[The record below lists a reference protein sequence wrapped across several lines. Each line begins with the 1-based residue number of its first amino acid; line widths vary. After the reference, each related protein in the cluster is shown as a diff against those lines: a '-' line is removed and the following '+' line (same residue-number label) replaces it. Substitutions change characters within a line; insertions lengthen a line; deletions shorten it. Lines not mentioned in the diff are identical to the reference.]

1 MKKSLLIAE
10 DEEVTLALLRNV
22 FGRSD
27 LLVHEARTGE
37 EALHHIDQHPVD
49 VVLTDLK
56 MPGTDGLSVLAHARK
71 VRPGAEVILM
81 TGHASIETAVRAM
94 KLGAFHYIT
103 KPFDIDEVAQLV
115 GRALELTSV
124 RRENAS
130 LRSLARGRGRLENF
144 IGVSDATK
152 EVLSLVRKVADT
164 DSTVLITGESGT
176 GKELIARA
184 LHYLS
189 PRSDRMLVP
198 INCSAIPAELLES
211 ELFGHVKGAFTGAHA
226 TRAGKF
232 ETAHN
237 GTIFLDEIAE
247 MSPPLQAKLLR
258 VLQEKSVT
266 PVGGN
271 RAIQVDARV
280 ITATNK
286 DLDEEVSE
294 GRFRSDLYFRLN
306 VIPIRIPPLRDRRD
320 DIPLLVEHFVAK
332 YNREKGR
339 ALEGVR
345 PESIEMLRRYT
356 WPGNVR
362 ELENLVERIVVLKG
376 SGWLEP
382 SDIPEK
388 IRRAERFLGDAIP
401 VLGETGLDIKS
412 ATEDFEN
419 ALIRQALHL
428 AAGTKNRAATLLG
441 LKRTTF
447 VEMLKRKSLDA
458 GEVPGPVS

>member
-1 MKKSLLIAE
+1 MKGTVLVVDDERNQREILGAILKSEGYVPLLASGGAE
-10 DEEVTLALLRNV
+10 ALRLLEREAV
-22 FGRSD
+22 D
-27 LLVHEARTGE
+27 LVITDLVMPGMTGE
-37 EALHHIDQHPVD
+37 ELIDAVLARNPGMPILLSSAYGTIQTAVDAIKKGAYYYFEKPVD
-49 VVLTDLK
+49 RARLLIIVERAIENLHLRESHRVLSEKLF
-56 MPGTDGLSVLAHARK
+56 
-71 VRPGAEVILM
+71 PGAVPIL
-81 TGHASIETAVRAM
+81 GEHAAIREIKRI
-94 KLGAFHYIT
+94 L
-103 KPFDIDEVAQLV
+103 PRVA
-115 GRALELTSV
+115 
-124 RRENAS
+124 
-130 LRSLARGRGRLENF
+130 RSE
-144 IGVSDATK
+144 
-152 EVLSLVRKVADT
+152 
-164 DSTVLITGESGT
+164 STILLTGESGT
-176 GKELIARA
+176 GKEVIARNVHSMSGRNA
-184 LHYLS
+184 APFLA
-189 PRSDRMLVP
+189 V
-198 INCSAIPAELLES
+198 NCASLPDTLFES
-211 ELFGHVKGAFTGAHA
+211 ELFGHERGAFTGAV
-226 TRAGKF
+226 RREIGLF
-232 ETAHN
+232 EAAEG

-258 VLQEKSVT
+258 VLQERSVT

-271 RAIQVDARV
+271 RAIQVDVRV

-320 DIPLLVEHFVAK
+320 DIPLLVEHFVGK

-345 PESIEMLRRYT
+345 PESIEILRRYT

-388 IRRAERFLGDAIP
+388 IRRAERFLENAIP
-401 VLGETGLDIKS
+401 VLGKTGLDIKS

-428 AAGTKNRAATLLG
+428 SGGNKNRAATLLG

-458 GEVPGPVS
+458 GETPGPVS